1 MSHAVIRLSTAG
13 LAIWVLTAPVSGH
26 HEIAAK
32 FDPAKAVTLR
42 GVVTG
47 VEWLNPH
54 VHVYVN
60 VPRAGGI
67 TSWAVELESVVDL
80 RSSGWRQ
87 DSAKPGDTVTVEGI
101 VARDGSSQVWAK
113 SMTLGRTGK
122 QVFNV
127 TGQAQPSASAAA
139 RPTPRWPDGQ
149 PRLGPPAGET
159 GYWGHPSA
167 TMLVQAGATV
177 QADAQGLLRN
187 PADVDK
193 VAPLQT
199 WARGLYYLR
208 QREFLRDDPMY
219 QSCLPPGGPR
229 MYQVP
234 YGVQFMEE
242 RDRQRIWVFMGGA
255 NHNWRHIYLDGRE
268 QKGQVTGDADNPL
281 FFGRSVGKWEGDT
294 LVVDLKDFN
303 ERFWF
308 SNGGLPHTDQL
319 HLIERYSRPDFNT
332 LRYEVTVDDPGAYTK
347 TWSSVWTMSWVSDEE
362 LPVYYCQDNRP

>member
-1 MSHAVIRLSTAG
+1 MKHAVIRLATAG
-13 LAIWVLTAPVSGH
+13 LAICLLTAPISGH

-32 FDPAKAVTLR
+32 FDPAKAMTLR

-80 RSSGWRQ
+80 RESGWRQ
-87 DSAKPGDTVTVEGI
+87 DSVKPGDTVTVEGI

-122 QVFNV
+122 QVFSV
-127 TGQAQPSASAAA
+127 TSPAKPSVSASA

-149 PRLGPPAGET
+149 PRLGPPSGET

-167 TMLVQAGATV
+167 TMLIQSGASV

-193 VAPLQT
+193 VAPLQP

-303 ERFWF
+303 ERFWL

-347 TWSSVWTMSWVSDEE
+347 MWSSAWTLTWVPNEE

>member
-1 MSHAVIRLSTAG
+1 M
-13 LAIWVLTAPVSGH
+13 
-26 HEIAAK
+26 
-32 FDPAKAVTLR
+32 
-42 GVVTG
+42 
-47 VEWLNPH
+47 
-54 VHVYVN
+54 
-60 VPRAGGI
+60 
-67 TSWAVELESVVDL
+67 
-80 RSSGWRQ
+80 
-87 DSAKPGDTVTVEGI
+87 
-101 VARDGSSQVWAK
+101 WAK
-113 SMTLGRTGK
+113 SMALKSTGK

-127 TGQAQPSASAAA
+127 TSPPRSASVPG

-149 PRLGPPAGET
+149 PRLGPPPGET
-159 GYWGHPSA
+159 GYWGRPSA
-167 TMLVQAGATV
+167 TMLIQSGANV
-177 QADAQGLLRN
+177 RADAEGLLQN

-255 NHNWRHIYLDGRE
+255 NHNWRHIYLDARE
-268 QKGQVTGDADNPL
+268 QKGQITGDADNPL
-281 FFGRSVGKWEGDT
+281 FFGRSVGKWMGDT
-294 LVVDLKDFN
+294 LVVDIKDFN

-308 SNGGLPHTDQL
+308 SNGGLPHTEML
-319 HLIERYSRPDFNT
+319 HLIEHYSRPDFNT
-332 LRYEVTVDDPGAYTK
+332 LRYEVTIDDPGAYTK
-347 TWSSVWTMSWVSDEE
+347 TWSSAWTLTWVPNEE